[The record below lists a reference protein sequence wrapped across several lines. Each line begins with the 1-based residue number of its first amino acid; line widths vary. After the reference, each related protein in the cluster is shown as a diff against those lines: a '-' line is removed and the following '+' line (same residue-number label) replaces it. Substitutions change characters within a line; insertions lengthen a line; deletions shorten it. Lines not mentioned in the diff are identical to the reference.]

1 MVGCNNKDAEGRN
14 FEFIHILFGRRMV
27 QRENTVDVASD
38 GTVNPSL
45 TSHKKNKMVLWWKS
59 DIFQLPAD
67 QSHHIKQR
75 IP

>member
-45 TSHKKNKMVLWWKS
+45 TSHKKNKMVLW
-59 DIFQLPAD
+59 
-67 QSHHIKQR
+67 
-75 IP
+75 